1 MPKTIEVDFTP
12 GDAKAN
18 EKGEAGVVTAVN
30 VAADGSVSYVVEVPP
45 EARHITKALAAVDV
59 WVANIL
65 APHWDDKTQ
74 DWKDTKGLDAKGKPT
89 LAFFEDRFGK
99 LKEALRAALA

>member
-1 MPKTIEVDFTP
+1 MAKTIEVDFTP

-18 EKGEAGVVTAVN
+18 EKGEMGVVTAVN
-30 VAADGSVSYVVEVPP
+30 VAADGLVSYVVEVPP
-45 EARHITKALAAVDV
+45 EARHITKALDAVDV
-59 WVANIL
+59 WVRNIL

-74 DWKDTKGLDAKGKPT
+74 DWKDTKGLDTKGKPT

-99 LKEALRAALA
+99 LKEALRVALT